1 MHTPHT
7 VAVTETAAVPET
19 VAVTELDLERLQR
32 VLDLHG
38 AASIAEHTEALEWK
52 LSKAHITASEAVS
65 PDLVTMNSTVLFE
78 DEGRGELQ
86 QVTLSYPK
94 DARGAPG
101 RVSVLA
107 PVGIALLGLSSGQCV
122 ELDVPGGR
130 KRRLRVVAVPY
141 QPEAAGH
148 FHL

>member
-1 MHTPHT
+1 MHTPH
-7 VAVTETAAVPET
+7 T

-38 AASIAEHTEALEWK
+38 NDSPSEHTDALEWK
-52 LSKAHITASEAVS
+52 LSKALVTAPEAV
-65 PDLVTMNSTVLFE
+65 PPGLVTMNSTVLFE
-78 DEGRGELQ
+78 DEGRGEFQ

-94 DARGAPG
+94 DARSAPG

-107 PVGIALLGLSSGQCV
+107 PVGVALLGLSLGHRV
-122 ELDVPGGR
+122 ELEVPGGR
-130 KRRLRVVAVPY
+130 RRRLRVVAVPY

>member
-7 VAVTETAAVPET
+7 VS
-19 VAVTELDLERLQR
+19 VTELDLERLQR
-32 VLDLHG
+32 VLDLH
-38 AASIAEHTEALEWK
+38 AETARSEHTEALEWK
-52 LSKAHITASEAVS
+52 LSKAHVTSSEAV
-65 PDLVTMNSTVLFE
+65 PPGVVTMNSTVLFE
-78 DEGRGELQ
+78 DEGRGEFQ
-86 QVTLSYPK
+86 QVTLCYPK
-94 DARGAPG
+94 DARNAPG

-107 PVGIALLGLSSGQCV
+107 PVGVALLGLSLGNRV
-122 ELDVPGGR
+122 ELVVPGGH

>member
-1 MHTPHT
+1 MHTPH
-7 VAVTETAAVPET
+7 AVS
-19 VAVTELDLERLQR
+19 VTELDLERLQR

-38 AASIAEHTEALEWK
+38 DDSHAEHAEALEWK
-52 LSKAHITASEAVS
+52 LSKALVTCPEAV
-65 PDLVTMNSTVLFE
+65 PPELVTMNSTVLFE
-78 DEGRGELQ
+78 DEGKGEFQ
-86 QVTLSYPK
+86 QVTLCYPK
-94 DARGAPG
+94 DARSAPG

-107 PVGIALLGLSSGQCV
+107 PVGVALLGLSAGQRV
-122 ELDVPGGR
+122 ELDVPGGH

>member
-1 MHTPHT
+1 MHTPH
-7 VAVTETAAVPET
+7 AVS
-19 VAVTELDLERLQR
+19 VTELDLERLQR

-38 AASIAEHTEALEWK
+38 DDAHAEHAEALEWK
-52 LSKAHITASEAVS
+52 LSKALVTTPESVPPE
-65 PDLVTMNSTVLFE
+65 LVTMNSTVLFE
-78 DEGRGELQ
+78 DEGRGEFQ

-107 PVGIALLGLSSGQCV
+107 PVGIALLGLSAGHRV

-130 KRRLRVVAVPY
+130 RRRLRVVAVPY

>member
-7 VAVTETAAVPET
+7 VAVTEF
-19 VAVTELDLERLQR
+19 DLERLQR

-38 AASIAEHTEALEWK
+38 DTSHPESVEALEWK
-52 LSKAHITASEAVS
+52 LSKALVTHPEAAPAS
-65 PDLVTMNSTVLFE
+65 LVTMNSTVLFE
-78 DEGRGELQ
+78 DEGKGEFQ

-94 DARGAPG
+94 DAQGAPG

-107 PVGIALLGLSSGQCV
+107 PVGVALLGLSAGQRV
-122 ELDVPGGR
+122 ELEVPGGR

>member
-1 MHTPHT
+1 MHFLHT
-7 VAVTETAAVPET
+7 L
-19 VAVTELDLERLQR
+19 AVTELDLERLRR

-38 AASIAEHTEALEWK
+38 NDAHAEHTEALEWK
-52 LSKAHITASEAVS
+52 LSKAHVAAPESVPPS
-65 PDLVTMNSTVLFE
+65 LVTMNSTVVFE
-78 DEGRGELQ
+78 DEGRGEFQ

-94 DARGAPG
+94 DARSGPG

-107 PVGIALLGLSSGQCV
+107 PVGIALLGLSSGQRV
-122 ELDVPGGR
+122 ELEVPGGR
-130 KRRLRVVAVPY
+130 KRRLRVVDVLY

>member
-1 MHTPHT
+1 MNTLHT
-7 VAVTETAAVPET
+7 VAVTEI
-19 VAVTELDLERLQR
+19 DLERLQR

-38 AASIAEHTEALEWK
+38 ETSRAEHTEALEWK
-52 LSKAHITASEAVS
+52 LSKAQVTSSEAVS
-65 PDLVTMNSTVLFE
+65 PGVVTMNSTVLFE
-78 DEGRGELQ
+78 DEGKGEFQ
-86 QVTLSYPK
+86 EVTLCYPK
-94 DARGAPG
+94 DALSAPG

-107 PVGIALLGLSSGQCV
+107 PVGIALLGLSPGQRV
-122 ELDVPGGR
+122 ELDVPGGH

>member
-1 MHTPHT
+1 MNTPH
-7 VAVTETAAVPET
+7 A

-32 VLDLHG
+32 VLDLQG
-38 AASIAEHTEALEWK
+38 NASSSEHAEALEWK
-52 LSKAHITASEAVS
+52 LSKAHVSCPEAVS
-65 PDLVTMNSTVLFE
+65 PGLVTMNSTVLFE
-78 DEGRGELQ
+78 DEGKGEFQ
-86 QVTLSYPK
+86 QVTLCYPK
-94 DARGAPG
+94 DAGSAPG

-107 PVGIALLGLSSGQCV
+107 PVGIALLGLSLGQRV

>member
-7 VAVTETAAVPET
+7 AV
-19 VAVTELDLERLQR
+19 VTELDLERLQR
-32 VLDLHG
+32 VLDLHAD
-38 AASIAEHTEALEWK
+38 AAHAEHAEELEWK
-52 LSKAHITASEAVS
+52 LSKAQVAHPESV
-65 PDLVTMNSTVLFE
+65 PPGVVTMNSTVLFE
-78 DEGRGELQ
+78 DETKGEFQ
-86 QVTLSYPK
+86 EVTLCYPK
-94 DARGAPG
+94 DARSAPG

-107 PVGIALLGLSSGQCV
+107 PVGVALLGLSQGQRV
-122 ELDVPGGR
+122 ELVVPGGH

>member
-7 VAVTETAAVPET
+7 VV
-19 VAVTELDLERLQR
+19 VTELDVERLQR
-32 VLDLHG
+32 VLDLQG
-38 AASIAEHTEALEWK
+38 DLSPTEHTEALEWK
-52 LSKAHITASEAVS
+52 LSKASVTSPEAV
-65 PDLVTMNSTVLFE
+65 PPGLVTMNSTVLFE
-78 DEGRGELQ
+78 DEGRGEFQ

-94 DARGAPG
+94 DSRSAPD

-107 PVGIALLGLSSGQCV
+107 PVGMALLGLSLGQRV
-122 ELDVPGGR
+122 ELEVPGGR
-130 KRRLRVVAVPY
+130 RRRLRVVAVPY